1 MRDGL
6 PISETGQQRRKDMA
20 GSRCATLPSRKGA
33 VYHSHAGR
41 RKTLDDIFGRSLA
54 ASALSPGVE
63 RALAASRAW
72 TLWRSRPL
80 ADQALLTRF
89 THISLPVY
97 QIGAR
102 FGYQRCL
109 PLLLQAGIDRRF

>member
-6 PISETGQQRRKDMA
+6 PISETGQQRHKGMT
-20 GSRCATLPSRKGA
+20 GGRCATLPSRKGA

-63 RALAASRAW
+63 RALAASRALTFGDRGPW
-72 TLWRSRPL
+72 QTRPCSHASPTFHCPFTKL
-80 ADQALLTRF
+80 APDLAT
-89 THISLPVY
+89 SVAY
-97 QIGAR
+97 
-102 FGYQRCL
+102 
-109 PLLLQAGIDRRF
+109 